1 MITDREVIKIIPLKK
16 IRDIFF
22 EKHPHVIKNLNLEE
36 IDIEFKKQKYDPE
49 TATPIRL
56 HKLNGEW
63 CIQSGWKLVLGL
75 IRNAGR
81 HQKVKVI
88 EKIVN
93 HQFKFVSKIIAEG
106 EFDSIRLPYF
116 GNFHVN
122 KNRLKHIKEKNGA
135 INNK

>member
-81 HQKVKVI
+81 HQKVKVLYSHT
-88 EKIVN
+88 VT
-93 HQFKFVSKIIAEG
+93 
-106 EFDSIRLPYF
+106 
-116 GNFHVN
+116 
-122 KNRLKHIKEKNGA
+122 KHFRKALLYGRKK
-135 INNK
+135 NNK